1 MTKSSS
7 KWRQLCTVWLA
18 YKQRLTNFF
27 SRFLWQLKFVKMKRV
42 LKVNKVS
49 RFFFCWIFIRS
60 GICLTWII
68 KSTDEC
74 RQYKND
80 QKTNKLTHCRTVWT
94 LRKCSSRMRIKKR
107 ETDLGWVPG
116 QLKPLPVIL
125 WTPQK
130 PNSTWSI
137 VYYSSFV
144 WSGHLMAIGK
154 ALFFLPSRLHSF
166 RTLWG
171 DF

>member
-7 KWRQLCTVWLA
+7 KWRQLCTMWLA
-18 YKQRLTNFF
+18 YKQHLTIFF
-27 SRFLWQLKFVKMKRV
+27 SNEESSECKQSFTIFIG
-42 LKVNKVS
+42 
-49 RFFFCWIFIRS
+49 WIFIRS